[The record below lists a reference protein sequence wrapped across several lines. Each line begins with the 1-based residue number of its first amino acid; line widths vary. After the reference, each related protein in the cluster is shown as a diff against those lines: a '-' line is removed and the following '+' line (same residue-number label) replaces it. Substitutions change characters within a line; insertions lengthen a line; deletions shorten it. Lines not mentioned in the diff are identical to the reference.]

1 MKQLNTL
8 LTKLKILFFIAY
20 PLFSIC
26 ATTNLSPQ
34 DIVFLQINT
43 DGGADELALLVLEDI
58 PGNEIFFISD
68 ISWNNTG
75 ETYGNSSERGIKVTV
90 NSDGLPAGT
99 IIRVDNPTGALYT
112 LQDATQGTL
121 EFYEV
126 DGATETGGSRE
137 LTLSPSG
144 DQVFI
149 FQTTDGNITSAKS
162 FIYGMNM
169 STPAT
174 SNGWSDNTTAI
185 GTSSSLS
192 HLPSSLT
199 ALDNSQSN
207 KISAAAFAIAKYKN
221 LGSTFDNF
229 QYTGPTTATNKNGW
243 LTRIHTLSNWSA
255 TESSLYDNNI
265 IAANANSVIVSS
277 SPISWVG
284 ATSNDWNTGANWS
297 TGQVPANSADIILPS
312 GLTNYPT
319 ASIPVT
325 FNTLTINSGASFLPQ
340 STATG
345 TITIKR
351 NLPTTNWYLVGAPL
365 SGETAED
372 IIASHTFAT
381 GSGSNI
387 GVATYNN
394 NGASRW
400 NYYTSAQ
407 TGAISSGVGF
417 SVKLA
422 LAGDLIITGS
432 ANTSNVFFPIAVG
445 SQDNF
450 NLLSNPFLAYV
461 NSATFATLNTGLL
474 SEKTLWLWDGTQY
487 QTYNEASP
495 IELAPGQAFF
505 VEASSSGN
513 VTFETSNRSHQST
526 DTFMRQTPSAS
537 FELLVDN
544 GDVKKS
550 TKVFYIANK
559 TKGFDNGYDSKLFS
573 GVENDFKVYT
583 NLLEGSQGNKLAIQT
598 LPDSGFED
606 MVIPVGLESKSGEK
620 ITFSIASFNLPTGL
634 NVYLEDREKSTF
646 INLTEEKHSLTFSE
660 DIKGLGRFYIHTSAK
675 VLHTKTLTALSG
687 VDMYKAESDILIIHG
702 LDVEAEVRFFNL
714 IGKEVF
720 KTKVDAKLNNS
731 IQLPRIVEGIYVV
744 KLSTVKDELHKKIII
759 D

>member
-1 MKQLNTL
+1 MNRLNTL
-8 LTKLKILFFIAY
+8 LTKLKILCFIVY

-34 DIVFLQINT
+34 DIVFLQVNT

-126 DGATETGGSRE
+126 DGTTETGGSRE
-137 LTLSPSG
+137 LTLSTSG
-144 DQVFI
+144 DQIFI
-149 FQTTDGNITSAKS
+149 FQTADGNITSAKS

-169 STPAT
+169 NAPGT

-192 HLPSSLT
+192 HLPGSLT
-199 ALDNSQSN
+199 ALDNLQSN
-207 KISAAAFAIAKYKN
+207 KTSAAAFAIAKYKN

-255 TESSLYDNNI
+255 TESSLYDNNT
-265 IAANANSVIVSS
+265 IAANAGSVTVSS

-284 ATSNDWNTGANWS
+284 ITSNDWNTGTNWS

-319 ASIPVT
+319 SSATIT

-345 TITIKR
+345 TVIFKR
-351 NLPTTNWYLVGAPL
+351 NLPTTNWYLLGAPV

-372 IIASHTFAT
+372 IIDNHTFAT

-394 NGASRW
+394 NAVSRW
-400 NYYTSAQ
+400 NYYTNTQSG
-407 TGAISSGVGF
+407 TIFSGVGL
-417 SVKLA
+417 SIKLA
-422 LAGDLIITGS
+422 SAGELSVSGT
-432 ANTSNVFFPIAVG
+432 ANVSDVMSPIATG

-461 NSATFATLNTGLL
+461 NSATFTTTNTGLL
-474 SEKTLWLWDGTQY
+474 SEETVWLWDGSQY
-487 QTYNEASP
+487 LTYNNASP
-495 IELAPGQAFF
+495 IELAPSQGFF
-505 VEASSSGN
+505 IEANGSGN
-513 VTFETSNRSHQST
+513 VTFEATNRSHQNS
-526 DTFMRQTPSAS
+526 DTFMRQEAPVN
-537 FELLVDN
+537 FELFVDN
-544 GDVKKS
+544 GRVKKS
-550 TKVFYIANK
+550 TKVFYIATK

-573 GVENDFKVYT
+573 GIENDFKVYT
-583 NLLEGSQGNKLAIQT
+583 DLLENSLGKELAIQT
-598 LPDSGFED
+598 LPNYGFEE
-606 MVIPVGLESKSGEK
+606 MVIPVGVVMQSDKE
-620 ITFSIASFNLPTGL
+620 ITFSLESFNLPSGIK
-634 NVYLEDREKSTF
+634 VYLEDRENGNF
-646 INLTEEKHSLTFSE
+646 VNLLETVYKTKNKKTIE
-660 DIKGLGRFYIHTSAK
+660 GLGRFYIHTK
-675 VLHTKTLTALSG
+675 TQVLNLNDVNKLSS
-687 VDMYKAESDILIIHG
+687 V
-702 LDVEAEVRFFNL
+702 N
-714 IGKEVF
+714 VF
-720 KTKVDAKLNNS
+720 KEDGFLKIKGLSSNASVQLYNSLGRKIFSSYLKGELINTVALPSLSSGLYFVQLQTAKEKIS
-731 IQLPRIVEGIYVV
+731 
-744 KLSTVKDELHKKIII
+744 KKILV